1 MNDYTVWEVSVF
13 VDLDFESF
21 WHEVGRI
28 TQNRR
33 LTDERM
39 QADCEKIIERCAARH
54 PGIYRIQKTVETEI
68 SHKEYG
74 S

>member
-13 VDLDFESF
+13 VDLDFGGF

-39 QADCEKIIERCAARH
+39 LADCEKIIGRCAARH
-54 PGIYRIQKTVETEI
+54 PGIYRIKKIVETEI
-68 SHKEYG
+68 SVKDYG